1 MVPKNG
7 AEGKSARRRAP
18 PAAEVDE
25 SPLIEAA
32 RAGVDGAF
40 DSLVRPHLDRAY
52 RITVPF
58 ENVREFAQRFVS
70 R

>member
-1 MVPKNG
+1 M
-7 AEGKSARRRAP
+7 
-18 PAAEVDE
+18 DE